1 MSLSQSAHETSPS
14 NTASTQEQLDAL
26 SHATTQERAGLN
38 NDVTN
43 QFSGVPQMAVKYLTV
58 NCKQPEHLSVA
69 LNILRE
75 ALKQNPSLLEDEFEA
90 EMELDDC
97 LHQAE
102 IIALNTA
109 IETEQNEGDELDAN
123 IESLKSRITGN
134 LKGADKA
141 GQIMQLISDVSLA
154 DGFEEAERTAALK
167 HLTQIS
173 NTLKQLLTA
182 FTDPVK
188 QGTFQQIVNF
198 SAIDLGNSSI
208 SQTFTP
214 ILKQVEMSGVFTD
227 IDKRRLHII
236 VTGSEV
242 QDVLSEKTEDGDY
255 VHTETNKR
263 PIRTGVEGYTEP
275 SGRQIIE
282 AKAGQHTVT
291 KDVSG
296 WSGEDVG
303 LLVELMH
310 YWNVTESN
318 GTTGFVENIYQVD
331 FSILDSGGAFDPLTV
346 KKFQQI
352 ISHMTGGFAGYDGD
366 MENFEEKQTLIQN
379 QSRLL
384 SETQTAFGW
393 ENDQAGTSRVLK
405 RLGVWSEDSHPNMDV
420 IKSFGDYTQRY
431 FASGSSSQIDLIDY
445 LHEQNPEQVKP
456 LTDME
461 RETMSLEIEVLKTNR
476 A

>member
-1 MSLSQSAHETSPS
+1 
-14 NTASTQEQLDAL
+14 
-26 SHATTQERAGLN
+26 
-38 NDVTN
+38 
-43 QFSGVPQMAVKYLTV
+43 MAVKYLAV
-58 NCKQPEHLSVA
+58 NCKQPEHLPIA
-69 LNILRE
+69 LNVLRE
-75 ALKQNPSLLEDEFEA
+75 TLQQNPSLLNDEFAA

-97 LHQAE
+97 LHQAG
-102 IIALNTA
+102 IITLDTA
-109 IETEQNEGDELDAN
+109 IETEQSEGKKLDTN
-123 IESLKSRITGN
+123 IDDLKNRITGK
-134 LKGADKA
+134 LTGTDKA
-141 GQIMQLISDVSLA
+141 GQIMQLISDVKVA
-154 DGFEEAERTAALK
+154 DGFEEVERATALK
-167 HLTQIS
+167 HLTEIA
-173 NTLKQLLTA
+173 NTLQQMSVA

-188 QGTFQQIVNF
+188 QEAFQQIISS
-198 SAIDLGNSSI
+198 SAIDLGASSF
-208 SQTFTP
+208 SETFTP
-214 ILKQVEMSGVFTD
+214 ILKHVEMSGVFTD
-227 IDKRRLHII
+227 VDKRRLHMI

-242 QDVLSEKTEDGDY
+242 QDVLSEKTKDGEY
-255 VHTETNKR
+255 IHTEKNKR
-263 PIRTGVEGYTEP
+263 SIRSGVEGYTEP

-282 AKAGQHTVT
+282 AKAGQHIVT

-331 FSILDSGGAFDPLTV
+331 FSILDGGGAFDPITV

-366 MENFEEKQTLIQN
+366 IENFEERQQLIQN

-405 RLGVWSEDSHPNMDV
+405 RLGIWNEDGHPNMDV

-431 FASGSSSQIDLIDY
+431 YASGSPSQGGLIDY
-445 LHEQNPEQVKP
+445 LHKQNPEHVKT
-456 LTDME
+456 LTDIE
-461 RETMSLEIEVLKTNR
+461 RETMSLEFEVLETNR